1 MIRSFY
7 NRNMST
13 NCILERVATTKS
25 TNDDLLARWRAGEL
39 VDPVARIAH
48 EQTSGKGRAG
58 RVWLSEPQNTLC
70 FSLAYPF
77 QKRPNELSGL
87 SLVVGLAVIAGLAE
101 ALGSSEA
108 ALHQQG
114 LRLKWP
120 NDLLLNNAKLGGILI
135 EGGQSNAN
143 SPTWMVIGLGLNL
156 RHATRIEQR
165 LGDHVSLGVA
175 ALDQMMP
182 QQKPI
187 PDAEFIWLKLIESFE
202 KHLIQFEQ
210 HGFGYFKNSWS
221 QWDAFNGQS
230 VCISGAGKESIMGVS
245 AGVDDNGA
253 LILNQQDQ
261 LMTIHAG
268 DVSLR
273 AQL

>member
-1 MIRSFY
+1 
-7 NRNMST
+7 MST

-39 VDPVARIAH
+39 IDPVARIAQ

-58 RVWLSEPQNTLC
+58 RVWLSNPEDTLC

-77 QKRPNELSGL
+77 HKRPNELSGL
-87 SLVVGLAVIAGLAE
+87 SLVIGLAVLTGIAE
-101 ALGSSEA
+101 ALGTTEA

-135 EGGQSNAN
+135 EGGQSNP
-143 SPTWMVIGLGLNL
+143 SLPTWMVIGLGLNL
-156 RHATRIEQR
+156 HNAALIEKILEGQIA
-165 LGDHVSLGVA
+165 LGVA
-175 ALDQMMP
+175 TLDQLMP
-182 QQKPI
+182 HQKPI
-187 PDAEFIWLKLIESFE
+187 PDTEFIWLKLIESFE
-202 KHLIQFEQ
+202 KHLTQFDQ
-210 HGFGYFKNSWS
+210 HGFGYFKNSWE

-230 VCISGAGKESIMGVS
+230 VCISGTGKESIIGIS
-245 AGVDDNGA
+245 AGVDDTGA
-253 LILNQQDQ
+253 LLLKQHDKSIA
-261 LMTIHAG
+261 IHAG

-273 AQL
+273 VQS

>member
-7 NRNMST
+7 NRKMST
-13 NCILERVATTKS
+13 NCILERVSTTKS

-58 RVWLSEPQNTLC
+58 RVWHSEPHDTLC

-87 SLVVGLAVIAGLAE
+87 SLVIGLAAIVGIAD

-135 EGGQSNAN
+135 EGGQSNPN

-156 RHATRIEQR
+156 RHASRIEQG
-165 LGDHVSLGVA
+165 LDQHFSLGVA
-175 ALDQMMP
+175 TVDQMMP

-210 HGFGYFKNSWS
+210 DGFGYFKNAWS

-230 VCISGAGKESIMGVS
+230 VCISGAGKESITGIS

-261 LMTIHAG
+261 LITIHAG

-273 AQL
+273 AQP

>member
-1 MIRSFY
+1 
-7 NRNMST
+7 MSP

-25 TNDDLLARWRAGEL
+25 TNDDLLVRWRAGEL
-39 VDPVARIAH
+39 IDPVARIAH

-58 RVWLSEPQNTLC
+58 RVWLSNPEDTLC

-77 QKRPNELSGL
+77 HKRPNELSGL
-87 SLVVGLAVIAGLAE
+87 SLVIGLAVIAGIAA
-101 ALGSSEA
+101 ALETSEA

-135 EGGQSNAN
+135 EGGQSNPN

-156 RHATRIEQR
+156 RNAALIEKNIEGQTSF
-165 LGDHVSLGVA
+165 GVS
-175 ALDQMMP
+175 ALDQLMP
-182 QQKPI
+182 HQAPV
-187 PDAEFIWLKLIESFE
+187 PDTEFIWLELIESFE
-202 KHLIQFEQ
+202 KYLAQFEQ
-210 HGFGYFKNSWS
+210 HGFDFFKNSWE

-230 VCISGAGKESIMGVS
+230 VCISGAGQDPIIGIS
-245 AGVDDNGA
+245 AGVDDTGA
-253 LILNQQDQ
+253 LILKQVDKSIA
-261 LMTIHAG
+261 IHAG

-273 AQL
+273 VQS

>member
-1 MIRSFY
+1 
-7 NRNMST
+7 MST

-39 VDPVARIAH
+39 IDPVARIAQ

-58 RVWLSEPQNTLC
+58 RVWLSNPEDTLC

-77 QKRPNELSGL
+77 HKRPNELSGL
-87 SLVVGLAVIAGLAE
+87 SLVIGLAVLTGIAE
-101 ALGSSEA
+101 ALGTTEA

-135 EGGQSNAN
+135 EGGQSNP
-143 SPTWMVIGLGLNL
+143 SLPTWMVIGLGLNL
-156 RHATRIEQR
+156 HNAALIEKILEGQIA
-165 LGDHVSLGVA
+165 LGVA
-175 ALDQMMP
+175 TLDQLMP
-182 QQKPI
+182 HQAPI
-187 PDAEFIWLKLIESFE
+187 PDTEFIWLKLIESFE
-202 KHLIQFEQ
+202 KHLTQFDQ
-210 HGFGYFKNSWS
+210 HGFGYFKNSWE

-230 VCISGAGKESIMGVS
+230 VCISGTSKESIIGIS
-245 AGVDDNGA
+245 AGVDDTGA
-253 LILNQQDQ
+253 LILQQHDKSIA
-261 LMTIHAG
+261 IHAG

-273 AQL
+273 VQS